1 MTSSRLIEVV
11 LRPQKR
17 GSSGSPRGLN
27 FPYPHGIDHEVP
39 RWAAVYSAFSE
50 VLRLI
55 PPEGECGDG
64 GYDSNDDS
72 MEAEEGQDL
81 KDTVSGR
88 ENGDS
93 EIPASIP
100 NPTHEPMTD
109 DVNSHNQ
116 HLGSGFSLGELDALL
131 RF

>member
-1 MTSSRLIEVV
+1 V
-11 LRPQKR
+11 LRTQRR
-17 GSSGSPRGLN
+17 GSLGSPGLN

-55 PPEGECGDG
+55 PPEEYGDG
-64 GYDSNDDS
+64 GYDRNDDS
-72 MEAEEGQDL
+72 MGQEEGRQDL
-81 KDTVSGR
+81 KDSVSGR

-93 EIPASIP
+93 EIHASIP
-100 NPTHEPMTD
+100 NPMHEPMTH
-109 DVNSHNQ
+109 DVKPHQ